1 MIVALLLLAA
11 LAAGVLALLPDKAG
25 LPAGCQA
32 ALDQYLAYKNVSLG
46 EGPGLSG
53 REGLSVK
60 SMVKATKPGGLTQ
73 NVSFAVY
80 GNSVYY
86 QTDEDY
92 QKSSGDAEATDYWA
106 TDGRRPLPYPPEE
119 VWCALLDRN
128 AKAPQSGVVCVSLHQ
143 DIYNADWVVH
153 EVGPDPFAPASIQVA
168 SDLGC
173 DLEVDR

>member
-32 ALDQYLAYKNVSLG
+32 ALDQYLAYKNVSLA
-46 EGPGLSG
+46 
-53 REGLSVK
+53 EGLSVK
-60 SMVKATKPGGLTQ
+60 AEAKAAKPGSLTQ
-73 NVSFAVY
+73 DVSFAVY
-80 GNSVYY
+80 GDSTYY
-86 QTDEDY
+86 QTDENY
-92 QKSSGDAEATDYWA
+92 KEASGQAEATTVW
-106 TDGRRPLPYPPEE
+106 TKEELRPLPYPPEE
-119 VWCALLDRN
+119 VWCILLERS
-128 AKAPQSGVVCVSLHQ
+128 AQTPGYGVAFVSLHQ

-153 EVGPDPFAPASIQVA
+153 EVGPDPFAPESLQVA

>member
-1 MIVALLLLAA
+1 MKRGVLLIVALLLLAA
-11 LAAGVLALLPDKAG
+11 LVAGVLVLLQGKAG

-32 ALDQYLAYKNVSLG
+32 ALDRYLNYKNVTLN
-46 EGPGLSG
+46 
-53 REGLSVK
+53 EGLGVEST
-60 SMVKATKPGGLTQ
+60 VKATKPGGLTQ
-73 NVSFAVY
+73 DVSLTVY
-80 GNSVYY
+80 GDSVFY